1 MATFNYNKTADTA
14 LRLLTKFGRAVILA
28 RRTGT
33 YDPVAG
39 STTGGS
45 EAQSPAT
52 VVNLPASQSINQKF
66 QNTFLEASQKG
77 QIDFYLVAAKGLT
90 FAPEGGDLLLIDGS
104 YQDVKGATELSPSGT
119 PVLYWIAT
127 STGGTQ

>member
-1 MATFNYNKTADTA
+1 MATFNYDKTADTA
-14 LRLLTKFGRAVILA
+14 LRLLTKFGRAATIA

-39 STTGGS
+39 STSGAA
-45 EAQSPAT
+45 EEESPAT
-52 VVNLPASQSINQKF
+52 VVNLPASQSLNQKF
-66 QNTFLEASQKG
+66 QNAFLEESQKG
-77 QIDFYLVAAKGLT
+77 QVDFYLVAAKGLT
-90 FAPEGGDLLLIDGS
+90 FTPEGGDLLLIDSS